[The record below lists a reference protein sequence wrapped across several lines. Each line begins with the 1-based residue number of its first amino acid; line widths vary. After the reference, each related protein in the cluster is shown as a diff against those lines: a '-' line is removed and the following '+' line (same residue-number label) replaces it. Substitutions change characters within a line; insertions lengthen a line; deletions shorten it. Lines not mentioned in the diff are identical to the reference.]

1 MGVMWTLTSKTFA
14 FAWIILEAA
23 WGHDRT
29 RDRFENF
36 TKYAQ
41 QIAEVE
47 NRNVIKLVFI
57 SKSGGILCQPSDV
70 KKKFL
75 SFNCFVSSKTFFF
88 KFLVFQELKHY
99 RISLDDWIFFCFV
112 LI

>member
-1 MGVMWTLTSKTFA
+1 MTA
-14 FAWIILEAA
+14 P
-23 WGHDRT
+23 

-57 SKSGGILCQPSDV
+57 SKAAE
-70 KKKFL
+70 FY
-75 SFNCFVSSKTFFF
+75 VS
-88 KFLVFQELKHY
+88 
-99 RISLDDWIFFCFV
+99 RW
-112 LI
+112 